1 MQSGISRFT
10 QIGDWIFEVKMV
22 RALRVENYGEPYD
35 AVATLTANGESM
47 YIDTQ
52 LTRQHNELSREDCMA
67 FYEFAKQLEMKQLQY
82 DKLRNVERHSRNV
95 EIVENQRPRAVV
107 QLVNGNR
114 FR

>member
-1 MQSGISRFT
+1 
-10 QIGDWIFEVKMV
+10 
-22 RALRVENYGEPYD
+22 
-35 AVATLTANGESM
+35 
-47 YIDTQ
+47 
-52 LTRQHNELSREDCMA
+52 MA

-82 DKLRNVERHSRNV
+82 DKLRNGERHSRNV